1 MKIFFEDAFE
11 KIARIVTQQTGVQV
25 RFEGMQ
31 PCTDGKVIVLPKLSK
46 LPEDFNKDLLNG
58 YLDHEAAHVIFTD
71 MNVFKAEL
79 ARDKFL
85 KTVSNALEDIRIERK
100 MGERFI
106 GCKQNI
112 RQMNDF
118 HVSDIK
124 KNFDKINP
132 ATQIAFA
139 ISLYGSGDA
148 EPADFKGNAR
158 AALEIVKDDIDEL
171 PKCQNTG
178 DVIELAKRI
187 VAKLRDSAQQSEDGE
202 GADIGDGQ
210 PKKDDKKD
218 KKQQKKNQKG
228 KGGKNQKGEEE
239 QDEKDDGE
247 DGEDGKGS
255 KGKKDKKKSKS
266 KDGNEPEDKADDDE
280 GDQGGDSDDQDGQD
294 DEDDVSDGAEGDDA
308 GSDESDEG
316 DDEGDE
322 SGSGSREGEGE
333 EEENSDLSSVNFDDV
348 EEDQLDAAA
357 KIADQLKS
365 AAEDSTQENA
375 KARFRGYA
383 YAPKDRRHIPF
394 STKYDQEIDNT
405 RATGASSIRRDVESI
420 VSPCVNA
427 LMFAIKAEEKKHY
440 IPSRERG
447 RLSARDLYKVAHG
460 VSNRV
465 FRGEVHRV
473 SDSVAASLLID
484 LSGSMRHGS
493 KLKCAMLAGMAY
505 SEVLTRIGIVHE
517 ALGFTA
523 QGDAGIRSAW
533 GSAGSP
539 GHYNRRTERLD
550 HYIFKRF
557 DQSDNSGVANVI
569 KADSGNNCDPE
580 SLMWAARRLGQ
591 REEKRKILF
600 VFSDGEPATEGDN
613 GVLQNELKLTIE
625 ELERAGIEVI
635 GIGIQSAAVK
645 RYYPKSVVVDTPAD
659 LMKVTVKEVQ
669 RMLMPEGRRMRTV
682 KVS

>member
-239 QDEKDDGE
+239 QDEKTTAKTVKTARGQRTRRTRKSLKAKPATKTAMSLKIKPMTTREIKAAIQTIKTDKTMRTMFPMAQKAMTLGLTNLMKAMTRE
-247 DGEDGKGS
+247 TKAAQAPA
-255 KGKKDKKKSKS
+255 KAKAKKK
-266 KDGNEPEDKADDDE
+266 
-280 GDQGGDSDDQDGQD
+280 
-294 DEDDVSDGAEGDDA
+294 
-308 GSDESDEG
+308 
-316 DDEGDE
+316 
-322 SGSGSREGEGE
+322 
-333 EEENSDLSSVNFDDV
+333 
-348 EEDQLDAAA
+348 
-357 KIADQLKS
+357 
-365 AAEDSTQENA
+365 
-375 KARFRGYA
+375 
-383 YAPKDRRHIPF
+383 
-394 STKYDQEIDNT
+394 
-405 RATGASSIRRDVESI
+405 
-420 VSPCVNA
+420 
-427 LMFAIKAEEKKHY
+427 
-440 IPSRERG
+440 
-447 RLSARDLYKVAHG
+447 
-460 VSNRV
+460 
-465 FRGEVHRV
+465 
-473 SDSVAASLLID
+473 
-484 LSGSMRHGS
+484 
-493 KLKCAMLAGMAY
+493 
-505 SEVLTRIGIVHE
+505 
-517 ALGFTA
+517 
-523 QGDAGIRSAW
+523 
-533 GSAGSP
+533 
-539 GHYNRRTERLD
+539 RTPTFHL
-550 HYIFKRF
+550 
-557 DQSDNSGVANVI
+557 
-569 KADSGNNCDPE
+569 
-580 SLMWAARRLGQ
+580 
-591 REEKRKILF
+591 
-600 VFSDGEPATEGDN
+600 
-613 GVLQNELKLTIE
+613 
-625 ELERAGIEVI
+625 
-635 GIGIQSAAVK
+635 
-645 RYYPKSVVVDTPAD
+645 
-659 LMKVTVKEVQ
+659 
-669 RMLMPEGRRMRTV
+669 
-682 KVS
+682 